1 MAAELI
7 PNDIYEL
14 VLRIAS
20 LPVLAFLLWLSWF
33 IINLLFNPRWQ
44 QERRNKQIRKAQQ
57 ERKELMEA
65 MREQDELANPKGKR
79 PGI

>member
-1 MAAELI
+1 MLAELI
-7 PNDIYEL
+7 PQDIYEL
-14 VLRIAS
+14 VLKISS

-33 IINLLFNPRWQ
+33 IINLLFNPHWQ

-57 ERKELMEA
+57 ERQELMEA
-65 MREQDELANPKGKR
+65 MREKDKSEIQNHKR